1 MLLRE
6 SVLCCSACDEATPHN
21 RRLIAVPLLVALA
34 CLIAAVWCFTLGA
47 EAAALGVLLLWLA
60 VLLIRRDRERF
71 WHVHCVRCRGKEL
84 AELRRTKPSLGDGTE
99 IGPF

>member
-6 SVLCCSACDEATPHN
+6 TVLRCSTCDETTPHS

-34 CLIAAVWCFTLGA
+34 CLMAAAWCFTLDT
-47 EAAALGVLLLWLA
+47 EAALLGVLLLW
-60 VLLIRRDRERF
+60 VSVFTIRRDRERF
-71 WHVHCVRCRGKEL
+71 WHVHCVRCRGKNL
-84 AELRRTKPSLGDGTE
+84 ADLRRTKPSLTDGTE